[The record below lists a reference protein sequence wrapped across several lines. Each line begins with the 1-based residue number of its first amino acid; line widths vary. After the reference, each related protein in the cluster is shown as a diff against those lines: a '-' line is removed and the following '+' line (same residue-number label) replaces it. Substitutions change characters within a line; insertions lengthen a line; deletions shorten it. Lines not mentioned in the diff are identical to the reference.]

1 MKTDGKHVNHSVDI
15 RCELGKPIKII
26 PFGDVHRDSE
36 MHAHSTWQEF
46 LTYAKSQKN
55 AYFLGMGDYTDG
67 VSTSERAIL
76 NASNLHST
84 TKISMGDM
92 YKGVVRTLANELS
105 FMRGRCI
112 GLLGGNHYFDYND
125 GQNTDHLLAAALKT
139 RHLGVHSFILVR
151 LLLDGRKNPRGRGGT
166 GCQHVSLWIQAHHGL
181 GGGALAGSQYNP
193 IQKMGHMFPRAHIN
207 LMGHSHGKGCN
218 GGNVVLVPRDTRE
231 FPFFE
236 IDEQPSWQGRTGS
249 FLKVYEDGKSGYNVD
264 ACRSPNALG
273 WIEFEVI
280 PRRVTTDGSDRL
292 TISIRGTS

>member
-15 RCELGKPIKII
+15 PCKLGEPIKII

-36 MHAHSTWQEF
+36 MHADSTWQEF
-46 LTYAKSQKN
+46 LAYAKAQKN

-92 YKGVVRTLANELS
+92 YKGVVRTLANELG
-105 FMRGRCI
+105 FMRNRCI

-125 GQNTDHLLAAALKT
+125 GQNTDHLLAAALGT

-151 LLLDGRKNPRGRGGT
+151 LMVGERRSTSGSPRY
-166 GCQHVSLWIQAHHGL
+166 VPLWIQAHHGL

-218 GGNVVLVPRDTRE
+218 GGNVVLVPRDTKD
-231 FPFFE
+231 FPFFT

-249 FLKVYEDGKSGYNVD
+249 FLKVYEDGKSSYNVD

-273 WIEFEVI
+273 WIEFEVT
-280 PRRVTTDGSDRL
+280 PKRVVEDGRDHL
-292 TISIRGTS
+292 TLSIRGTS

>member
-15 RCELGKPIKII
+15 PCKLGEPIKII

-36 MHAHSTWQEF
+36 MHAHSTWQDF
-46 LTYAKSQKN
+46 LAYAKAQKN

-76 NASNLHST
+76 NAANLHST

-92 YKGVVRTLANELS
+92 YKGVVRTLANELG
-105 FMRGRCI
+105 FMRNRCI

-125 GQNTDHLLAAALKT
+125 GQNTDHLLAAALGA

-151 LLLDGRKNPRGRGGT
+151 LLVDGKTNGSRKTAHIP
-166 GCQHVSLWIQAHHGL
+166 LWIQAHHGL
-181 GGGALAGSQYNP
+181 GGGSLAGSQYNP

-218 GGNVVLVPRDTRE
+218 GGNVVLVPREIKE
-231 FPFFE
+231 FPFFT

-249 FLKVYEDGKSGYNVD
+249 FLKVYEDGKSSYNVD

-273 WIEFEVI
+273 WIEFEVT
-280 PRRVTTDGSDRL
+280 PRRVREGGRDYL
-292 TISIRGTS
+292 TLSIRGTS

>member
-15 RCELGKPIKII
+15 PCKLGESIKII

-36 MHAHSTWQEF
+36 MHAHSTWKEF
-46 LTYAKSQKN
+46 LDYAKTQKN

-105 FMRGRCI
+105 FMRNRCI

-125 GQNTDHLLAAALKT
+125 GQNTDHLLASALQT

-151 LLLDGRKNPRGRGGT
+151 LVVEQRKNGHGTPR
-166 GCQHVSLWIQAHHGL
+166 HIPLWIQAHHGL

-218 GGNVVLVPRDTRE
+218 GGSVVLVPREIRE
-231 FPFFE
+231 FPFFT

-249 FLKVYEDGKSGYNVD
+249 FLKVYEDGKSSYNVD

-273 WIEFEVI
+273 WIEFEVT
-280 PRRVTTDGSDRL
+280 PKRVTTDGGDYL
-292 TISIRGTS
+292 TLSIRGTS

>member
-15 RCELGKPIKII
+15 PCKLGEPIKII

-36 MHAHSTWQEF
+36 MHAHSTWQDF
-46 LTYAKSQKN
+46 LAYAKAQKN

-67 VSTSERAIL
+67 ISTSERAIL

-92 YKGVVRTLANELS
+92 YKGVVRTLANELG
-105 FMRGRCI
+105 FMRHRCI

-125 GQNTDHLLAAALKT
+125 GQNTDHLLAAALGT

-151 LLLDGRKNPRGRGGT
+151 LMINERKTTSGRPRY
-166 GCQHVSLWIQAHHGL
+166 VPLWIQAHHGL

-218 GGNVVLVPRDTRE
+218 GGNVVLVPREMSE
-231 FPFFE
+231 FPFFT

-249 FLKVYEDGKSGYNVD
+249 FLKVYEDGKSSYNVD

-273 WIEFEVI
+273 WIEFEVT
-280 PRRVTTDGSDRL
+280 PRRITTDGHDRL
-292 TISIRGTS
+292 TLSIRGTS

>member
-15 RCELGKPIKII
+15 PCKLGESIKII

-36 MHAHSTWQEF
+36 MHAHSTWKEF
-46 LTYAKSQKN
+46 LDYAQAQKN

-105 FMRGRCI
+105 FMRNRCI

-125 GQNTDHLLAAALKT
+125 GQNTDHLLASALQT

-151 LLLDGRKNPRGRGGT
+151 LVVEQRKNGHGTPR
-166 GCQHVSLWIQAHHGL
+166 HIPLWIQAHHGL

-218 GGNVVLVPRDTRE
+218 GGSVVLVPREIRE
-231 FPFFE
+231 FPFFT

-249 FLKVYEDGKSGYNVD
+249 FLKVYEDGKSSYNVD

-273 WIEFEVI
+273 WIEFEVT
-280 PRRVTTDGSDRL
+280 PKRVTTDGGDHL
-292 TISIRGTS
+292 TLSIRGTS

>member
-15 RCELGKPIKII
+15 PCKLGEPIKII

-46 LTYAKSQKN
+46 LAYAKAQKN

-92 YKGVVRTLANELS
+92 YKGVVRTLANELG
-105 FMRGRCI
+105 FMRNRCI

-125 GQNTDHLLAAALKT
+125 GQNTDHLLAAALGT

-151 LLLDGRKNPRGRGGT
+151 LMVGGRTNGSGNTAHIP
-166 GCQHVSLWIQAHHGL
+166 LWIQAHHGL
-181 GGGALAGSQYNP
+181 GGGSLAGSQYNP

-218 GGNVVLVPRDTRE
+218 GGNVVLVPREIKE
-231 FPFFE
+231 FPFFTV
-236 IDEQPSWQGRTGS
+236 DEQPCWQGRTGS
-249 FLKVYEDGKSGYNVD
+249 FLKVYEDGKSSYNVD

-273 WIEFEVI
+273 WIEFEVT
-280 PRRVTTDGSDRL
+280 PKRVRVDGRDYATL
-292 TISIRGTS
+292 SIRGTS

>member
-15 RCELGKPIKII
+15 PCKLGEPIKII

-36 MHAHSTWQEF
+36 MHAHSTWQDF
-46 LTYAKSQKN
+46 LAYAKAQKN

-67 VSTSERAIL
+67 ISTSERAIL
-76 NASNLHST
+76 NAANLHST

-92 YKGVVRTLANELS
+92 YKGVVRTLANELG
-105 FMRGRCI
+105 FMRNRCI

-125 GQNTDHLLAAALKT
+125 GQNTDHLLAAALGT

-151 LLLDGRKNPRGRGGT
+151 LMVGERRSTSGSPRY
-166 GCQHVSLWIQAHHGL
+166 VPLWIQAHHGL

-218 GGNVVLVPRDTRE
+218 GGNVVLVPRDTKD
-231 FPFFE
+231 FPFFT

-249 FLKVYEDGKSGYNVD
+249 FLKVYEDGKSSYNVD

-273 WIEFEVI
+273 WIEFEVT
-280 PRRVTTDGSDRL
+280 PKRVVEDGRDHL
-292 TISIRGTS
+292 TLSIRGTS

>member
-15 RCELGKPIKII
+15 PCKLGEPIKII

-46 LTYAKSQKN
+46 LAYAKAQKN

-76 NASNLHST
+76 NAANLHST

-92 YKGVVRTLANELS
+92 YKGVVRTLANELG
-105 FMRGRCI
+105 FMRNRCI

-125 GQNTDHLLAAALKT
+125 GQNTDHLLAAALGT

-151 LLLDGRKNPRGRGGT
+151 LMVGERRSTSGSPRY
-166 GCQHVSLWIQAHHGL
+166 VPLWIQAHHGL

-218 GGNVVLVPRDTRE
+218 GGNVVLVPRDTKD
-231 FPFFE
+231 FPFFT

-249 FLKVYEDGKSGYNVD
+249 FLKVYEDGKSSYNVD

-273 WIEFEVI
+273 WIEFEVT
-280 PRRVTTDGSDRL
+280 PKRVVEDGRDHL
-292 TISIRGTS
+292 TLSIRGTS

>member
-15 RCELGKPIKII
+15 PCKLGEPIKII

-46 LTYAKSQKN
+46 LAYAKAQKN

-92 YKGVVRTLANELS
+92 YKGVVRTLANELG
-105 FMRGRCI
+105 FMRHRCI

-125 GQNTDHLLAAALKT
+125 GQNTDHLLAAALGT

-151 LLLDGRKNPRGRGGT
+151 LMINERKTTSGRPRY
-166 GCQHVSLWIQAHHGL
+166 VPLWIQAHHGL

-218 GGNVVLVPRDTRE
+218 GGNVVLVPREMSE
-231 FPFFE
+231 FPFFT

-249 FLKVYEDGKSGYNVD
+249 FLKVYEDGKSSYNVD

-273 WIEFEVI
+273 WIEFEVT
-280 PRRVTTDGSDRL
+280 PKRVFEGGRDHL
-292 TISIRGTS
+292 TLSIRGTS